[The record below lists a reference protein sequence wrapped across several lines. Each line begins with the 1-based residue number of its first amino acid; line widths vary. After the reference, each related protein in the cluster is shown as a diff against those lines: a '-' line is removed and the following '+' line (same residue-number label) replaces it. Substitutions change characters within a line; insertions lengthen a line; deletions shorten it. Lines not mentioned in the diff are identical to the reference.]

1 MESQIESHLNGR
13 QHGGERKLTPEQF
26 EHRREKANLL
36 LSRTR
41 VLHDLEECRNPRY
54 RKILQESLAFLD
66 VKLAELK

>member
-1 MESQIESHLNGR
+1 VESQIESHQSGR
-13 QHGGERKLTPEQF
+13 QIGGEERFTPEQA

>member
-1 MESQIESHLNGR
+1 VESQIESHQSGR
-13 QHGGERKLTPEQF
+13 RSGGERQLTPEQI
-26 EHRREKANLL
+26 ERRREKANLL

-66 VKLAELK
+66 VKLAALK

>member
-1 MESQIESHLNGR
+1 MESQIESHQSGR
-13 QHGGERKLTPEQF
+13 QPGGEQQLTPEQF

-41 VLHDLEECRNPRY
+41 VMHDLEECRNPRY
-54 RKILQESLAFLD
+54 RKILQESLAYLD